1 MKVMSPRIKQV
12 LGLLGGA
19 LAAFHA
25 WLFVA
30 QAASGQLV
38 DPGLIF
44 RWVAAGSLLV
54 ALAAVRRRGHSLWSR
69 QGIAIW
75 VLAALLHGPAVT
87 TDPGFESIAV
97 PETVAA
103 SVLQLL
109 SMAALAIGLITLGRL
124 LRARNRGA
132 ACSVLAANDVAV
144 DRLDGVVVAQLFSRP
159 PPARA

>member
-1 MKVMSPRIKQV
+1 MKVMHPRIKQA

-19 LAAFHA
+19 LAAFHG

-44 RWVAAGSLLV
+44 RWVAAASLLV

-75 VLAALLHGPAVT
+75 VLAALLHGPAVA
-87 TDPGFESIAV
+87 TDPGLDSIAL

-109 SMAALAIGLITLGRL
+109 STAALAIGLLSLARL
-124 LRARNRGA
+124 LRGRKRVA
-132 ACSVLAANDVAV
+132 AFAVLAANVTASVPIAPGAV
-144 DRLDGVVVAQLFSRP
+144 PQLFSRP
-159 PPARA
+159 PPTRA